1 MEDFC
6 RQKEIPFTR
15 YEDPSLVSARRRPDS
30 KDEADDLGLARKR
43 TAMDVDEDE
52 SDDEEYE
59 EGSDSSL
66 AEDYDSEVSGSGSDD
81 YEEDDDE

>member
-15 YEDPSLVSARRRPDS
+15 HEDPSLVRRRPD
-30 KDEADDLGLARKR
+30 EAADLGLARKR
-43 TAMDVDEDE
+43 TALDVDEDE

-59 EGSDSSL
+59 AGSDSSV
-66 AEDYDSEVSGSGSDD
+66 AEDYDSDEDGSYAGSED
-81 YEEDDDE
+81 EE